1 MTSPNSTTPSDNTS
15 EEQAKRLT
23 HFDQKGQ
30 AHMVDIGD
38 KTPTKRSALAT
49 GSIYMSEQ
57 AFSQLQ
63 NTTANKGDV
72 LAIARIA
79 AIGASKQTSNLIPL
93 CHPLPLTKVS
103 VEFELHQQEQRAD
116 IFVTAET
123 LGRTGV
129 EMEALT
135 ATSIGLLTIYD
146 MLKAVDKGMRI
157 EGITLL
163 RKEGGKSGL
172 FVNPN
177 Q

>member
-1 MTSPNSTTPSDNTS
+1 
-15 EEQAKRLT
+15 
-23 HFDQKGQ
+23 
-30 AHMVDIGD
+30 MVDIGD

-49 GSIYMSEQ
+49 GSIFMSAE
-57 AFSQLQ
+57 AFAQLQ
-63 NTTANKGDV
+63 NISANKGDV

-93 CHPLPLTKVS
+93 CHPLPLTRVT
-103 VEFELHQQEQRAD
+103 VEFELHTDQQRVD
-116 IFVTAET
+116 IFVMAQS

-135 ATSIGLLTIYD
+135 ASSIGLLTIYD
-146 MLKAVDKGMRI
+146 MLKAVDKAMRI

-172 FVNPN
+172 FVNSN
-177 Q
+177 SRQDSVL

>member
-1 MTSPNSTTPSDNTS
+1 MKLTINTS
-15 EEQAKRLT
+15 FPENGSSQSLLIL
-23 HFDQKGQ
+23 
-30 AHMVDIGD
+30 VD
-38 KTPTKRSALAT
+38 
-49 GSIYMSEQ
+49 SE
-57 AFSQLQ
+57 QLQ

-93 CHPLPLTKVS
+93 CHPLPLTKVC

-146 MLKAVDKGMRI
+146 MLKAVIRACASKVSPYCVKKVARVDC
-157 EGITLL
+157 L
-163 RKEGGKSGL
+163 
-172 FVNPN
+172 
-177 Q
+177 

>member
-1 MTSPNSTTPSDNTS
+1 MSSSTTPTPTSSTSDQNTT
-15 EEQAKRLT
+15 LT

-57 AFSQLQ
+57 AFAQLQ
-63 NTTANKGDV
+63 NVSANKGDV

-103 VEFELHQQEQRAD
+103 VEFELYVDKLRAD

-146 MLKAVDKGMRI
+146 MLKAVDKTMRI
-157 EGITLL
+157 EGIQLL

-172 FVNPN
+172 FINPSV
-177 Q
+177 

>member
-1 MTSPNSTTPSDNTS
+1 MSDTSNNT
-15 EEQAKRLT
+15 APTLT

-30 AHMVDIGD
+30 AHMVDIGE
-38 KTPTKRSALAT
+38 KVPTKRSATAT
-49 GSIYMSEQ
+49 GSIFMSEQ
-57 AFSQLQ
+57 AFAQLQ

-103 VEFELHQQEQRAD
+103 VEFELHAEQARVD
-116 IFVTAET
+116 IIVIAET
-123 LGRTGV
+123 VGRTGV

-135 ATSIGLLTIYD
+135 ATSLGLLTIYD
-146 MLKAVDKGMRI
+146 MLKAVDKAMRI
-157 EGITLL
+157 EGIQLL

-172 FVNPN
+172 FVNPAV
-177 Q
+177 